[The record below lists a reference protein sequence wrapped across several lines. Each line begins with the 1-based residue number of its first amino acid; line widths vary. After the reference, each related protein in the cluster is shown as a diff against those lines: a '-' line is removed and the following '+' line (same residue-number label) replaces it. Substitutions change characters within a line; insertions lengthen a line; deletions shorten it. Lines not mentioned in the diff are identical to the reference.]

1 MPGIATYNPDWLSIK
16 SLKDLK
22 NSQVLKG
29 LRQHMRNLKKDTS
42 KIQEHIDAEKTIRED
57 ITDSEE
63 SEKESQKSDNIS
75 VGAIS
80 ETDQKA

>member
-1 MPGIATYNPDWLSIK
+1 MK
-16 SLKDLK
+16 
-22 NSQVLKG
+22 
-29 LRQHMRNLKKDTS
+29 NLKKKES
-42 KIQEHIDAEKTIRED
+42 KIQEHIEAEMTMRED